1 MREVRGGGLRWE
13 IGGLSSNFPLLL
25 LSAGLAATLLG
36 LVPHEK
42 ADTMIDPRSL
52 EEVDPQVADLI
63 RADTA
68 RQNSHIHLIASENF
82 VSRAVMEASGSV
94 FTNKYAE
101 GYPGRRYY
109 EGCEVVDQV
118 EDLARERAKALFGA
132 EHANVQPHSGA
143 QANMAAYFA
152 FLEPGDKVLGMRLDQ
167 GGHLT
172 HGSPV
177 NASGE
182 LYEFIAYG
190 VDPATEL
197 IDMDE
202 VRRLALQH
210 LPKIVLA
217 GYTAYSRVLDYEAFR
232 SIADEIGALLMV
244 DAAHFIG
251 LVAGGA
257 YPNPVPYADF
267 VTATT
272 HKALRGPRGGLIL
285 SRQEHA
291 KTIDKAVFPGMQGGG
306 IFSQVAAK
314 AVCFLEASTP
324 EYREYAN
331 QIVANA
337 RAMVA
342 RSIAEGVRVVGG
354 GTDNHMFL
362 ADMRSIDEELT
373 GKQAARLLDSV
384 GITCNF
390 NTVPFDPRKPF
401 VGSGIRIGTPAMTTQ
416 GMKEAEADETAG
428 LMAEVLRHRQDAPV
442 LEELAGRIRKLASAF
457 PAYPEGF
464 PGHV

>member
-1 MREVRGGGLRWE
+1 
-13 IGGLSSNFPLLL
+13 
-25 LSAGLAATLLG
+25 
-36 LVPHEK
+36 
-42 ADTMIDPRSL
+42 MIDPRPL
-52 EEVDPQVADLI
+52 EVVDAQVADLI
-63 RADTA
+63 RSDLE

-82 VSRAVMEASGSV
+82 VSNAVMEASGSV

-109 EGCEVVDQV
+109 EGCGVVDQV
-118 EDLARERAKALFGA
+118 EDLARGRARSLFGA
-132 EHANVQPHSGA
+132 GHANVQPHSGA
-143 QANMAAYFA
+143 QANMAVYFA
-152 FLEPGDKVLGMRLDQ
+152 FLDPGDKVLAMRLDQ

-172 HGSPV
+172 HGAPV

-182 LYEFIAYG
+182 LYQFIAYG
-190 VDPATEL
+190 VDPETEL
-197 IDMDE
+197 IDMDD
-202 VRRLALQH
+202 VRRLALEH
-210 LPKIVLA
+210 RPKIVLA

-285 SRQEHA
+285 SRAEHA

-306 IFSQVAAK
+306 LFSQVAAK
-314 AVCFLEASTP
+314 AVCFLEAATP
-324 EYREYAN
+324 EFQEYAA

-337 RAMVA
+337 RAMAA
-342 RSIAEGVRVVGG
+342 RLTSEGVRVVGG
-354 GTDNHMFL
+354 GTDNHMLL

-373 GKQAARLLDSV
+373 GKEAAKLLDSV

-416 GMKEAEADETAG
+416 GMKEPEADETAG
-428 LMAEVLRHRQDAPV
+428 LIAEVLRHRNDPAALSD
-442 LEELAGRIRKLASAF
+442 LESRIRKLAAGF

-464 PGHV
+464 SGHV

>member
-1 MREVRGGGLRWE
+1 
-13 IGGLSSNFPLLL
+13 
-25 LSAGLAATLLG
+25 
-36 LVPHEK
+36 
-42 ADTMIDPRSL
+42 MIDPRSL
-52 EEVDPQVADLI
+52 EDVDAHVADLI
-63 RADTA
+63 RADTV
-68 RQNSHIHLIASENF
+68 RQNSHIQLIASENF

-109 EGCEVVDQV
+109 EGCGVVDQL
-118 EDLARERAKALFGA
+118 EDLARDRAKTLFGA

-143 QANMAAYFA
+143 QANLAAYFA

-190 VDPATEL
+190 VDQNSEL

-202 VRRLALQH
+202 VRRLALEH
-210 LPKIVLA
+210 RPKIVLA

-232 SIADEIGALLMV
+232 SIADEIDALLMV

-257 YPNPVPYADF
+257 YPNPVPYADL

-285 SRQEHA
+285 SRDEHA
-291 KTIDKAVFPGMQGGG
+291 KKIDKAVFPGTQGGG
-306 IFSQVAAK
+306 IFNQVAAK
-314 AVCFLEASTP
+314 AVCFLEASTSGFQS
-324 EYREYAN
+324 YAA

-337 RAMVA
+337 RVMAA
-342 RSIAEGVRVVGG
+342 RLMAEGVRVVGG

-362 ADMRSIDEELT
+362 ADIRSIDEELT
-373 GKQAARLLDSV
+373 GKQAAKLLDSV

-416 GMKEAEADETAG
+416 GMKESEADETAG
-428 LMAEVLRHRQDAPV
+428 LIADVLRRRDDPIGLQE
-442 LEELAGRIRKLASAF
+442 LESRIRKLAGAF

>member
-1 MREVRGGGLRWE
+1 
-13 IGGLSSNFPLLL
+13 
-25 LSAGLAATLLG
+25 
-36 LVPHEK
+36 
-42 ADTMIDPRSL
+42 MIDPRPL
-52 EEVDPQVADLI
+52 EEVDAQVADLI
-63 RADTA
+63 RSDTA
-68 RQNSHIHLIASENF
+68 RQNSSIHLIASENF
-82 VSRAVMEASGSV
+82 VSQAVMEASGSV

-109 EGCEVVDQV
+109 EGCAVVDQV
-118 EDLARERAKALFGA
+118 EDLARERARKLFGA

-143 QANMAAYFA
+143 QANMATYFA
-152 FLEPGDKVLGMRLDQ
+152 FLKPGDKVLGMRLDQ

-190 VDPATEL
+190 VDPDTEL

-202 VRRLALQH
+202 VRRLALEH
-210 LPKIVLA
+210 RPKIVLA
-217 GYTAYSRVLDYEAFR
+217 GFTAYSRVLDYVAFR

-272 HKALRGPRGGLIL
+272 HKALRGPRGGLVL
-285 SRQEHA
+285 SREEHA
-291 KTIDKAVFPGMQGGG
+291 KAIDKAVFPGMQGGG
-306 IFSQVAAK
+306 IFNQVAAK
-314 AVCFLEASTP
+314 AVCFREAATLEFEA
-324 EYREYAN
+324 YAH

-337 RAMVA
+337 RAMAA
-342 RSIAEGVRVVGG
+342 RLTSEGIRVVAG
-354 GTDNHMFL
+354 GTDNHMLL

-373 GKQAARLLDSV
+373 GKQAAKLLDSV

-401 VGSGIRIGTPAMTTQ
+401 IGSGIRMGTPAMTTQ
-416 GMKEAEADETAG
+416 GMRESEADETAR
-428 LMAEVLRHRQDAPV
+428 LIADVLRNRGNPPA
-442 LEELAGRIRKLASAF
+442 LEELEGRIRKLAVAF
-457 PAYPEGF
+457 PPYPEGF

>member
-1 MREVRGGGLRWE
+1 
-13 IGGLSSNFPLLL
+13 
-25 LSAGLAATLLG
+25 
-36 LVPHEK
+36 
-42 ADTMIDPRSL
+42 MIDPRPL
-52 EEVDPQVADLI
+52 EAVDPQVADLI
-63 RADTA
+63 RADVA

-82 VSRAVMEASGSV
+82 VSTAVLEAAGSV

-109 EGCEVVDQV
+109 EGCAVVDQV
-118 EDLARERAKALFGA
+118 EDLARDRAKALFGA
-132 EHANVQPHSGA
+132 DHANVQPHSGA

-190 VDPATEL
+190 VDRDTEL
-197 IDMDE
+197 IDMDD
-202 VRRLALQH
+202 VRRLALEH
-210 LPKIVLA
+210 RPKIVLA
-217 GYTAYSRVLDYEAFR
+217 GYTAYSRVLDFAAFR

-257 YPNPVPYADF
+257 YPSPVPYADL

-285 SRQEHA
+285 SRAEHA
-291 KTIDKAVFPGMQGGG
+291 KAVDKAVFPGMQGGG
-306 IFSQVAAK
+306 LFSQVAAK
-314 AVCFLEASTP
+314 AVCFLEAATS
-324 EYREYAN
+324 RFQEYAA
-331 QIVANA
+331 QVVANA
-337 RAMVA
+337 RAISA
-342 RSIAEGVRVVGG
+342 RLTTEGVRVVTG
-354 GTDNHMFL
+354 GTDNHMLL
-362 ADMRSIDEELT
+362 ADLRSIDGALT
-373 GKQAARLLDSV
+373 GKKAARLLDSV

-401 VGSGIRIGTPAMTTQ
+401 VGSGIRLGTPAMTTQ
-416 GMKEAEADETAG
+416 GMKEREADETAG
-428 LMAEVLRHRQDAPV
+428 LIAEVLRHREDGPA
-442 LEELAGRIRKLASAF
+442 LEELEERIRKLASAF
-457 PAYPEGF
+457 PPYPEGF

>member
-1 MREVRGGGLRWE
+1 
-13 IGGLSSNFPLLL
+13 
-25 LSAGLAATLLG
+25 
-36 LVPHEK
+36 
-42 ADTMIDPRSL
+42 MIDPSPL
-52 EEVDPQVADLI
+52 EEVDAQVADLI
-63 RADTA
+63 RADTS

-94 FTNKYAE
+94 LTNKYAE

-109 EGCEVVDQV
+109 EGCEVVDEV
-118 EDLARERAKALFGA
+118 EDLARDRAKALFGA

-182 LYEFIAYG
+182 LYDFIAYG
-190 VDPATEL
+190 VDPETEL
-197 IDMDE
+197 IDMDD
-202 VRRLALQH
+202 VRKLALEH
-210 LPKIVLA
+210 RPKIVLA
-217 GYTAYSRVLDYEAFR
+217 GYTAYSRVLDFGAFR

-257 YPNPVPYADF
+257 YPSPVPYADF

-285 SRQEHA
+285 SRAEHA
-291 KTIDKAVFPGMQGGG
+291 KAIDKGVFPGMQGGG
-306 IFSQVAAK
+306 LFSQVAAK

-324 EYREYAN
+324 DYQAYAG
-331 QIVANA
+331 QVVANA
-337 RAMVA
+337 RTMATRLM
-342 RSIAEGVRVVGG
+342 AEGVRVVCG
-354 GTDNHMFL
+354 GTDNHMLL

-373 GKQAARLLDSV
+373 GKRAAKLLHTV
-384 GITCNF
+384 GIICNF

-401 VGSGIRIGTPAMTTQ
+401 VASGIRIGTPAMTTQ
-416 GMKEAEADETAG
+416 GMKEPEADETAG
-428 LMAEVLRHRQDAPV
+428 LIAEVLLHRDDALA
-442 LEELAGRIRKLASAF
+442 LEELESRIRKLAMAF

-464 PGHV
+464 SGHV